1 MRKDDFMKVAKNY
14 VYRDYRVDISLK
26 DQIYPNSYT
35 IIFPKLW
42 LAEIFVNA
50 AIFQNLL
57 KEKSEISQVFIM
69 KRISD
74 EKHNIKEMCVLNK
87 WVF

>member
-1 MRKDDFMKVAKNY
+1 MKIATNY
-14 VYRDYRVDISLK
+14 VCRDYRVDIGLK
-26 DQIYPNSYT
+26 DQIYPNTYS

-50 AIFQNLL
+50 VIFQNLL

-69 KRISD
+69 ERISD

-87 WVF
+87 WLF